1 MTHSNPDNHSHPH
14 ANNRRL
20 LLLRRGGIALGGLF
34 LIGLAGGAWRLW
46 IFIRKDLV
54 PLADTSLTTSLN
66 RPVKLGKIKGFSL
79 SGVQFGASSIPAT
92 PTDPEKATVD
102 AVEVRFD
109 PLQLLLNRKLKL
121 DVTLINPDIY
131 LEQNQQGRWITTTL
145 VPPGKQ
151 GPIQTELDNI
161 RFRNAKAVVV
171 PRQRVGAVEV
181 GRGGGVNISPASSA
195 SLSYPVTFTQLNGTA
210 QLLNNYQQINFDVAG
225 LPASGGNVSV
235 QGDLRPKTFDMNL
248 QVQAK
253 DFLASDVTHII
264 KLPLNLQ
271 AGRVQ
276 SGLNVQLKS
285 WNAQLQTWQEIL
297 VDGNAVAQGV
307 RLQIP
312 RVPQPFLNSQAN
324 LRFQGTKVQI
334 DSATTN
340 YGKIPLVANGTIDT
354 KAGLNL
360 VARVN
365 AVSLKDAQETLKL
378 KFPVPVSGEAK
389 ADLKVVGSTTQ
400 PILLGTVA
408 STKPATVDK
417 IGVSSFRSNFDFY
430 TAGTTIN
437 LKDIQARPTV
447 GGEVTGAGSV
457 KLTQIPQLDFN
468 FTAKNVPGDGIA
480 SLYNI
485 KTPFKIG
492 NVAATARV
500 TGPTSNSQTL
510 VKLQAP
516 SATYP
521 TNGDLTILVPQNQ
534 GILFRNVAFN
544 VAGGTL
550 RGSGSW
556 VNQRWQAVADASQIQ
571 VERFVNPS
579 QLQNVSLND
588 ARFNGRFIL
597 SGTAAPFKVAT
608 IRPENA
614 RLQVAGGTIAV
625 TNLQL
630 EDQSFAAQFVA
641 NAIRPRLLLKQAP
654 SLLTGPVAGTFQ
666 VAGNTNALSLN
677 TLRGTG
683 KASLVIGGGTVTA
696 SKIQLANG
704 RYQAQV
710 QANDLSVQQLAAQV
724 PPQAQ
729 GRLNGQF
736 NVAGSVESVQP
747 QTIQATGQ
755 ARLNVAGG
763 TVSAS
768 KIQLANG
775 RYQAVVNASGVE
787 LNRFSQQLQGQ
798 FGGKLQVAG
807 NVEQQNPAY
816 LLQNLRANGQVDFS
830 QGLAGLQQPLTAV
843 ISWDG
848 EKLIVQRATAPDLN
862 AHGYIAA
869 KITGTRPEITD
880 INLDVQARNYNL
892 QKLPIQ
898 IPSAVALA
906 GQADFSGQI
915 RGKLP
920 LPNVQGQLK
929 LRDLVVNKL
938 AFEPL
943 LSGPVQSVQGQGAS
957 VDLTGTRDRIAASLN
972 AANRPNSFT
981 VKWKDALAT
990 GQAQGDNLAVN
1001 IDNFPLS
1008 VLNLTPPPSTHL
1020 GAGTVAGVFSGRLQ
1034 VNEKTFAASGDVAI
1048 AQPRIGRL
1056 KGDRAT
1062 AQFRY
1067 DNGTAKITSSE
1078 FDKGSSRYALAA
1090 TLTQTSKGP
1099 RVQAQVNV
1107 TQGQIQDVFT
1117 VLQLFDMQD
1126 FQRGMAA
1133 PTYGTAANLTTTPV
1147 GLPSQPLYTQ
1157 LERFAEIEALLTAE
1171 QRQQHNA
1178 SFIPNLADLT
1188 GTFNAAIS
1196 VDTASANGLAANF
1209 NVNGQNFVWG
1219 RENEPDRLYKAPQII
1234 AQGNFENGVLTLLPL
1249 RIESSIGLIGF
1260 TGSIGSTEQSGQL
1273 RVSNFPI
1280 QVLNNFV
1287 KLPVGVTGN
1296 LNATA
1301 ALAGKIK
1308 NPQAR
1313 GELQITNATLNQKP
1327 LESATASFSYNDG
1340 RLNFGSNVLVSS
1352 SEPLTITGSI
1362 PYKLPFA
1369 TVAPTSNDIN
1379 LDVNVKNQGL
1389 ALLNLLTNQVA
1400 FENGQG
1406 QVNLTVRGTSE
1417 QPQVAG
1423 IATVNNATFTAQAL
1437 PGKLTDVAANVQFN
1451 LDRINVENFQGNFNK
1466 GQIVAQGNIPIFDD
1480 QQAPLANPL
1489 TVNFNK
1495 LAINLKTLYKGGVSG
1510 NLQIT
1515 GSALNPAIGG
1525 QLLLANGQVLLP
1537 TSTDTTNSAGSGVNI
1552 APTLKQDKQNEPETG
1567 NPMPQLN
1574 NLQLTLGKD
1583 VAVTLPPIISFQ
1595 ATGTLDVNG
1604 PLTAP
1609 VPEGTIGLRKGGIN
1623 LFATQFNLA
1632 RGYQQTAT
1640 FSANEPRDPEL
1651 NVHLT
1656 ANVLDSGTTQVT
1668 NSPTSSEIN
1677 DPIITS
1683 FEPVSTIRVDA
1694 QVNGLASQLNDNLV
1708 LTSSPSRSNTE
1719 IVALL
1724 GGSFIQTLGR
1734 GSNSPIGLA
1743 SLAGS
1748 ALNIQQTFSQI
1759 GNALGLSEFRIF
1771 PTFTTDTANSKRHT
1785 TAGTTGTNSVLDVA
1799 AEAGINLSHGFNAS
1813 LIKVLTTD
1821 QPLQVGI
1828 SYRLNPNIRVRTSTD
1843 FTEDSNAQIEYET
1856 RF

>member
-1 MTHSNPDNHSHPH
+1 MTHSNRDNHSNPH
-14 ANNRRL
+14 VNNHRL

-54 PLADTSLTTSLN
+54 PLANKSLTTSLN
-66 RPVKLGKIKGFSL
+66 RPVKLGEVKGFSI
-79 SGVQFGASSIPAT
+79 SGVEFGASSVPAT
-92 PTDPEKATVD
+92 QTDPEKATVD
-102 AVEVRFD
+102 AVEVGFD
-109 PLQLLLNRKLKL
+109 PLQLLLSRKLKL
-121 DVTLINPDIY
+121 DVTLINPNIY
-131 LEQNQQGRWITTTL
+131 LEQNPQGRWITTTIA
-145 VPPGKQ
+145 PPSQQ

-161 RFRNAKAVVV
+161 RFRNAKAVIV

-181 GRGGGVNISPASSA
+181 GKAPASPTSPA
-195 SLSYPVTFTQLNGTA
+195 SLSYPVSFTQLNGTA

-225 LPASGGNVSV
+225 LPASGGNVSI
-235 QGDLRPKTFDMNL
+235 QGDLRPKTFDVNL
-248 QVQAK
+248 RVQAK

-285 WNAQLQTWQEIL
+285 WNGQLQTWKDIL
-297 VDGNAVAQGV
+297 VDGSAVAQGV

-312 RVPQPFLNSQAN
+312 RIPQPFLNSQAN
-324 LRFQGTKVQI
+324 LRFQGTKIQI

-354 KAGLNL
+354 KADVNL
-360 VARVN
+360 AARVN

-378 KFPVPVSGEAK
+378 QFPVPVSGEAK
-389 ADLKVVGSTTQ
+389 ADLKVVGSITQ
-400 PILLGTVA
+400 PVLLGTVA

-417 IGVSSFRSNFDFY
+417 IGVSNFRSNFDFY

-437 LKDIQARPTV
+437 LKDIQAKPTV
-447 GGEVTGAGSV
+447 GGEVTGAGAV
-457 KLTQIPQLDFN
+457 KLAQIPQLDFN
-468 FTAKNVPGDGIA
+468 LTAKNVPGDGIA
-480 SLYNI
+480 SLYDI
-485 KTPFKIG
+485 KTPFQIG

-500 TGPTSNSQTL
+500 TGPTSKSQTV

-521 TNGDLTILVPQNQ
+521 TNGDLTILAPQNQ
-534 GILFRNVAFN
+534 GLLFRNVAFN
-544 VAGGTL
+544 VAGGML

-556 VNQRWQAVADASQIQ
+556 ANQHWQAVADAEQIQ
-571 VERFVNPS
+571 AERFVNPT
-579 QLQNVSLND
+579 QLQNVSLNN

-597 SGTAAPFKVAT
+597 SGTSAPFKVVT

-614 RLQVAGGTIAV
+614 RLQVAGGTVAV
-625 TNLQL
+625 TNLQF
-630 EDQSFAAQFVA
+630 EDQNFAAQFVA
-641 NAIRPRLLLKQAP
+641 NGIQPRLLLKQAP
-654 SLLTGPVAGTFQ
+654 PLSTGPLAGTFQ
-666 VAGNTNALSLN
+666 VAGDTNALSLN
-677 TLRGTG
+677 TLRGSG

-696 SKIQLANG
+696 SNIQLANG
-704 RYQAQV
+704 HYQAQV

-768 KIQLANG
+768 NIQLANG
-775 RYQAVVNASGVE
+775 HYQAVVNASGVE
-787 LNRFSQQLQGQ
+787 LNRVSPQLQGQ

-807 NVEQQNPAY
+807 NVEQQNLPY

-843 ISWDG
+843 IAWDG
-848 EKLIVQRATAPDLN
+848 EKLIVERATAPDLN

-869 KITGTRPEITD
+869 KITGTTPEITD

-898 IPSAVALA
+898 IPTAIALA

-938 AFEPL
+938 AFDRL
-943 LSGPVQSVQGQGAS
+943 LSGPVQSVQGEGAS
-957 VDLTGTRDRIAASLN
+957 VDLTGTRDRIAASLD
-972 AANRPNSFT
+972 AAYRPNSFT
-981 VKWKDALAT
+981 VKWKDALLT
-990 GQAQGDNLAVN
+990 GQGQGDNLAVN
-1001 IDNFPLS
+1001 IENFPLP
-1008 VLNLTPPPSTHL
+1008 VLNLTPPPNAHL
-1020 GAGTVAGVFSGRLQ
+1020 GVGTVAGVFSGRLQ
-1034 VNEKTFAASGDVAI
+1034 VNEKTFATVGDVAI
-1048 AQPRIGRL
+1048 AQPQIGRI

-1062 AQFRY
+1062 AQFSY

-1078 FDKGSSRYALAA
+1078 FDKGSSRYALAG

-1107 TQGQIQDVFT
+1107 TQGQIQDVLT
-1117 VLQLFDMQD
+1117 ALQLFDMQD

-1147 GLPSQPLYTQ
+1147 GLPNVQLYTQ

-1219 RENEPDRLYKAPQII
+1219 RETEPDRLYKAPQII
-1234 AQGNFENGVLTLLPL
+1234 AQGSFENGVLTLLPL
-1249 RIESSIGLIGF
+1249 RIESNIGLISF

-1287 KLPVGVTGN
+1287 KLPVSVTGN

-1327 LESATASFSYNDG
+1327 LESANASFSYNDG

-1352 SEPLTITGSI
+1352 SEPLTMTGSI
-1362 PYKLPFA
+1362 PYQLPFA
-1369 TVAPTSNDIN
+1369 TVAPNSNDIN

-1389 ALLNLLTNQVA
+1389 GLLNLLTNQVA

-1406 QVNLTVRGTSE
+1406 QVNLTVRGTKE
-1417 QPQVAG
+1417 QPQVTG
-1423 IATVNNATFTAQAL
+1423 IATLNNATFTAQAL
-1437 PGKLTDVAANVQFN
+1437 PGKLTGVTANVQFN
-1451 LDRINVENFQGNFNK
+1451 LDQINVENFSGNFNK
-1466 GQIVAQGNIPIFDD
+1466 GQIVANGNIPIFDD
-1480 QQAPLANPL
+1480 QQSPLANPL
-1489 TVNFNK
+1489 TVDLNK
-1495 LAINLKTLYKGGVSG
+1495 LAVNLKTLYKGGVNG
-1510 NLQIT
+1510 KLQIT
-1515 GSALNPAIGG
+1515 GSALKPAIGG
-1525 QLLLANGQVLLP
+1525 QLTLANGQVLLP
-1537 TSTDTTNSAGSGVNI
+1537 TSTDTTNLAGSSVSI
-1552 APTLKQDKQNEPETG
+1552 APTLKQDKQNKPETG
-1567 NPMPQLN
+1567 NPMMLQLN
-1574 NLQLTLGKD
+1574 NLQLTLGND
-1583 VAVTLPPIISFQ
+1583 VAITLPPIISFQ

-1604 PLTAP
+1604 PLSSP
-1609 VPEGTIGLRKGGIN
+1609 VPEGTISLRKGGIN

-1632 RGYQQTAT
+1632 RGYEQTAT
-1640 FSANEPRDPEL
+1640 FSASEPRDPEL

-1668 NSPTSSEIN
+1668 DSPTSSEISDTIN
-1677 DPIITS
+1677 TS

-1694 QVNGLASQLNDNLV
+1694 QVNGLASKLNENLE
-1708 LTSSPSRSNTE
+1708 LTSSPARSNTE

-1743 SLAGS
+1743 NLAGS
-1748 ALNIQQTFSQI
+1748 AINIQQTFSQI

-1771 PTFTTDTANSKRHT
+1771 PTFSTDTSNSKRHT
-1785 TAGTTGTNSVLDVA
+1785 SGGTTGTNSVLDVA

-1813 LIKVLTTD
+1813 FIKVLTTN
-1821 QPLQVGI
+1821 QPLQFGI
-1828 SYRLNPNIRVRTSTD
+1828 SYRLNSNIRVRTSTD
-1843 FTEDSNAQIEYET
+1843 FTEDSNAQIEYEK